1 MFEFYGYIC
10 PIINKQTDKQIM
22 DVPPHNDNERF
33 RRLSLLGRIGWWEA
47 DFSAEQYLCS
57 EYVCDLLGMKGDSLS
72 FQDFGRMIR
81 EDYRGRI
88 TREFLSIKEVEVYEQ
103 TFPIHTA
110 TGVVWVHSRMGY
122 RELAPDGHLKAFG
135 ILQRVTEPVNKEDK
149 DRMYHINNLLYRQN
163 SISHS
168 LSHFLKDESVASGI
182 YEILKDILDFSMPD
196 VRIF

>member
-88 TREFLSIKEVEVYEQ
+88 TR
-103 TFPIHTA
+103 
-110 TGVVWVHSRMGY
+110 
-122 RELAPDGHLKAFG
+122 
-135 ILQRVTEPVNKEDK
+135 
-149 DRMYHINNLLYRQN
+149 
-163 SISHS
+163 
-168 LSHFLKDESVASGI
+168 
-182 YEILKDILDFSMPD
+182 
-196 VRIF
+196 

>member
-1 MFEFYGYIC
+1 LFEFYGYIC

-81 EDYRGRI
+81 EDYQRVPFHKGSGGIR
-88 TREFLSIKEVEVYEQ
+88 TDLSYPYGNRSCLG
-103 TFPIHTA
+103 TFPH
-110 TGVVWVHSRMGY
+110 GV
-122 RELAPDGHLKAFG
+122 
-135 ILQRVTEPVNKEDK
+135 
-149 DRMYHINNLLYRQN
+149 
-163 SISHS
+163 
-168 LSHFLKDESVASGI
+168 
-182 YEILKDILDFSMPD
+182 
-196 VRIF
+196 